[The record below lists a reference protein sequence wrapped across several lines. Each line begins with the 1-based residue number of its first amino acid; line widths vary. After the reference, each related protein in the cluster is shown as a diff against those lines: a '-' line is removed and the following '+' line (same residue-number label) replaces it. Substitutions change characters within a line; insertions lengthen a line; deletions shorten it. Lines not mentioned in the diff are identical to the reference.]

1 MVVQSYCLNND
12 FETLQKEFFIS
23 NTICEQSL
31 IGAIVIFPEFSFSAI
46 IPKTIFSFLGT
57 EGESPQSDPK
67 FKMILWLI
75 IAGTRGG
82 PNRAKI
88 LNLIKET
95 PMNANKISKVLNV
108 DHKTVK
114 HHVEILTKNDLI
126 VKAQK
131 DYGAEYH
138 LSPIMKE
145 NQNVLEEIMRK
156 IGKMIHFMLLHLV
169 HHLNVH
175 HDLVIL
181 NMKDLIMVI

>member
-12 FETLQKEFFIS
+12 FENLQKEFFIF
-23 NTICEQSL
+23 NTNCEQSV
-31 IGAIVIFPEFSFSAI
+31 IGAIVVFPVFSLSSI
-46 IPKTIFSFLGT
+46 IPRTIFSFLGT
-57 EGESPQSDPK
+57 DGQSPQGNPR
-67 FKMILWLI
+67 FKMVLWLI

-88 LNLIKET
+88 LNLIKDT

-108 DHKTVK
+108 DHKTVH
-114 HHVEILTKNDLI
+114 HHVKILSKNDLI

-156 IGKMIHFMLLHLV
+156 IGTK
-169 HHLNVH
+169 
-175 HDLVIL
+175 
-181 NMKDLIMVI
+181 

>member
-1 MVVQSYCLNND
+1 MVVQSYCRNND
-12 FETLQKEFFIS
+12 FENFQKEFFIS
-23 NTICEQSL
+23 NTLCEQSV
-31 IGAIVIFPEFSFSAI
+31 IGAIVIFPVFSFSMI
-46 IPKTIFSFLGT
+46 IPRTIFSFLGT
-57 EGESPQSDPK
+57 DGEQPQSNPR
-67 FKMILWLI
+67 FKMVLWLI

-108 DHKTVK
+108 DHKTIH
-114 HHVEILTKNDLI
+114 HHVKILSKNDLI
-126 VKAQK
+126 VKAEK

-156 IGKMIHFMLLHLV
+156 IGTK
-169 HHLNVH
+169 
-175 HDLVIL
+175 
-181 NMKDLIMVI
+181 